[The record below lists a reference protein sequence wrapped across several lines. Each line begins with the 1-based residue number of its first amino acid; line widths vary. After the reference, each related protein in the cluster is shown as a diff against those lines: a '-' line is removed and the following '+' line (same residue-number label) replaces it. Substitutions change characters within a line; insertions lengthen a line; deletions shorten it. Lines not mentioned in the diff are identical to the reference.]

1 MSEYIGN
8 RIVPRH
14 DGVWDKAKEYEPLT
28 IVYEEATGDSYLSR
42 KPVPAGTLLSQ
53 EEYWAMCSRF
63 SEQMALYRQNTAEEV
78 EQFRKD
84 TAADVEQL
92 RTDTA
97 SDVAVLRKMTAQD
110 VADITQKSLG
120 FSERNIA
127 QSCGVSRNTVAK
139 VLKKAAEIKLSW
151 PLDFDMTD
159 SALEELMFPKDKS
172 ATNKR
177 MPNFDYIRKELLR
190 NGVNK
195 KLLWVEYCEECRMS
209 SEEPLMYSQFCY
221 YIQKDEEKRRATMH
235 IPRKPGEQIEVDW
248 AGDPAHII
256 DPDTGEITD
265 AWIFVGVLTYSQYAF
280 LKAYMNEKTNNWIKA
295 HVQMFDFFGGVT
307 PMLVSDNCTTAV
319 NHKKSDWYNTA
330 LNTTYHE
337 MAEHYNLAILPA
349 RVRKPKDK
357 PNVEG
362 SVGKISTWIT
372 AALRNEQFFSLAEL
386 NASIREK
393 LDAYNARKFQ
403 KKECSRLSL
412 FLGEEMPLLAPL
424 PATPFELA
432 EWKQATVQFNYHIA
446 VDRMFYSVPYQYIKN
461 KVDVRITDTTV
472 EIFYNH
478 NRIASHRR
486 LYGRSGQY
494 STVTEH
500 MPQEHQKYLE
510 WNGDRFRKWADSIGI
525 NTSKVVDAILTS
537 GRIEQQSYRS
547 CMGLLK
553 LAEKYSPEKL
563 EQVCAK
569 ALSYSGKPS
578 YKSIKNLLAA
588 IKDAPDT
595 ESESSQ
601 AVKPHGITRG
611 ARYYGGKQS

>member
-1 MSEYIGN
+1 MT
-8 RIVPRH
+8 
-14 DGVWDKAKEYEPLT
+14 K
-28 IVYEEATGDSYLSR
+28 
-42 KPVPAGTLLSQ
+42 
-53 EEYWAMCSRF
+53 
-63 SEQMALYRQNTAEEV
+63 YREI
-78 EQFRKD
+78 
-84 TAADVEQL
+84 L
-92 RTDTA
+92 R
-97 SDVAVLRKMTAQD
+97 L
-110 VADITQKSLG
+110 KSLG

-139 VLKKAAEIKLSW
+139 VLKKAAEINLSW

-195 KLLWVEYCEECRMS
+195 
-209 SEEPLMYSQFCY
+209 
-221 YIQKDEEKRRATMH
+221 
-235 IPRKPGEQIEVDW
+235 
-248 AGDPAHII
+248 
-256 DPDTGEITD
+256 
-265 AWIFVGVLTYSQYAF
+265 
-280 LKAYMNEKTNNWIKA
+280 
-295 HVQMFDFFGGVT
+295 MFDFFGGVT

-588 IKDAPDT
+588 TKDAPDT
-595 ESESSQ
+595 ESESFQ

-611 ARYYGGKQS
+611 ARYYGGKKS